1 MAKKLSK
8 KQRQK
13 AKQKQVNLLK
23 KQGYSSKKINQLSN
37 AEIDRQYNKIVTENK
52 LVQKR
57 KTQSKKKY
65 QKAVE
70 LQTWKFYELEKL
82 GIPTE
87 KLKTS
92 YLRKVKKSD
101 IEKGN
106 ITREN
111 YPFLFDSNNFDFDRV
126 YHFPNGKGLYIAW
139 LDYSG
144 ESTIE
149 ELMLRFSKF
158 SNETLIEFL
167 QGILD
172 TPKQHNPSKKDS
184 GSSGRA
190 GTFRSMITTDNVA
203 EKMLKADNSKLQ
215 KSFSNTK
222 KRRYHTGVNRYYQ
235 NITENGNP
243 TIKSITGRELLII
256 LNAIMYNITEDSRDM
271 YTGIYKSITNQI
283 PDFKLILPK
292 P

>member
-1 MAKKLSK
+1 MAKLSRKQRKKAKK
-8 KQRQK
+8 KQVK
-13 AKQKQVNLLK
+13 TLK
-23 KQGYSSKKINQLSN
+23 NQGYSVKQINQFSN
-37 AEIDRQYNKIVTENK
+37 KEIEQKYNTIVTEK
-52 LVQKR
+52 KDREKEKR
-57 KTQSKKKY
+57 RARNKY
-65 QKAVE
+65 QKSKE
-70 LQTWKFYELEKL
+70 LQTWKFYELEKM
-82 GIPTE
+82 GIPVE
-87 KLKTS
+87 NLKSS

-111 YPFLFDSNNFDFDRV
+111 YPFLFSSHGFDFNKA

-149 ELMLRFSKF
+149 ELMSRFSMF

-167 QGILD
+167 KGILE
-172 TPKQHNPSKKDS
+172 TPKQYNPTKKNS

-203 EKMLKADNSKLQ
+203 KKMLKADNDALK

-222 KRRYHTGVNRYYQ
+222 KRRYHKGVNKYYQ
-235 NITENGNP
+235 NITEDGQA
-243 TIKSITGRELLII
+243 TIKKITGRELLII
-256 LNAIMYNITEDSRDM
+256 LNAIMYNVTEDSRDM
-271 YTGIYKSITNQI
+271 YAGIYRNITNQI
-283 PDFKLILPK
+283 PDFKTILPK